1 MCESSDS
8 MMEPIT
14 LVWSV
19 LHYSRLKCFIF
30 SPIFLARVQFIGL
43 TRGAYWM
50 SLLIFLTVLGSAS
63 SIPVPHNTAIW
74 TQRDGTVVL
83 KTNQYWRLSVSIYL
97 SILYN
102 KIYLFFLKIDDR
114 AGLITATSSAT
125 PWQDHVSNISTSSK
139 IKCFYFLLDDPHCQI
154 QAYDQG
160 FWLEG

>member
-1 MCESSDS
+1 
-8 MMEPIT
+8 
-14 LVWSV
+14 
-19 LHYSRLKCFIF
+19 
-30 SPIFLARVQFIGL
+30 
-43 TRGAYWM
+43 M
-50 SLLIFLTVLGSAS
+50 SLLIFLTVLGSVS

-125 PWQDHVSNISTSSK
+125 PWEDHVSNILTSSK
-139 IKCFYFLLDDPHCQI
+139 IKCFFYSLFR
-154 QAYDQG
+154 
-160 FWLEG
+160 